1 MNRFHIYVFEIFIN
15 KTRLPMLCNILKF
28 IYALFC
34 ITRPDVDN
42 QTYFVFV
49 LNVTMQ
55 TTK

>member
-1 MNRFHIYVFEIFIN
+1 M
-15 KTRLPMLCNILKF
+15 MCNILKF

-34 ITRPDVDN
+34 VTHFDVDN